1 MKIITTLLTGLLASW
16 ATLAY
21 AGESKRTA
29 DYILATPLEF
39 EGKNVDLDVSF
50 VKPVNWKSPN
60 TEIAFFHAMT
70 MDRLDKK
77 RGGSI
82 LVAIPAADAAK
93 FAKRYGTDFDG
104 RNEYDRLNGVLT
116 TTPDNKKKFKG
127 GTWVIDM
134 TGGKIA
140 ELVKNK
146 QLVIEDNEGKEGEGK
161 GERAP

>member
-29 DYILATPLEF
+29 EYILATPLKF

-50 VKPVNWKSPN
+50 VQPVNWKSPN

-116 TTPDNKKKFKG
+116 AAPHIRNFRG
-127 GTWVIDM
+127 GTWIIDM